1 MENHLEVRMSCRWGT
16 LLCSLY
22 TRVGKMHVSKQWLG
36 ENFNSKIERYKV
48 KNLKIHNI
56 NTEKKNIWR
65 RFDVKLDSL
74 SSQNKIRIDKIRIKI
89 RIR

>member
-1 MENHLEVRMSCRWGT
+1 
-16 LLCSLY
+16 
-22 TRVGKMHVSKQWLG
+22 MHISKQWL
-36 ENFNSKIERYKV
+36 EKNFNSKIERYKV